1 MASISHPNLAAVYD
15 WGEEQ
20 IGKRGTV
27 YVVGEYLSGG
37 SLRDLFDRGRHLT
50 PSQALMVGLEA
61 CRGLDFAHRKGLVHT
76 ELTPS
81 KLVFGDDRRLR
92 IVDFG
97 LARILG
103 EEEWNEPSRV
113 ATHVARYASP
123 EQAEGKPLDG
133 NTDVY
138 SLALILVEAVT
149 GRVPFDGDSTVAT
162 LSARIGKL
170 MPVSADLGPL
180 AAVLERAGRPE
191 AAERSSASQFGR
203 ALVRAADKLPRPT
216 PIPIL
221 ASSLFEDP
229 AAMRAPNDPTGGI
242 ARPPAV
248 PSRRSFRR
256 RDPGVAHR
264 RDRRDRW
271 PAEGGQ
277 QPRRAGGRRRPWPRT
292 ASRQRHADA
301 SSHGDLAALV
311 ETHAAAAGSRPES
324 PAPTAPARRGGGV
337 QPSEPR
343 GSAKPDTKQSRRA
356 RKKEAKARLKAAKAG
371 GARQATTGSG
381 DRRPRR
387 RPVAPRRR
395 RPAPQPKRRRGFPG
409 SLGLF
414 LLAVLG
420 GLGYLAWMLFR
431 TPTHEIPAVVGLP
444 QEEALALVDDFEW
457 DITVDDGR
465 SDEYR
470 TPGQVIRTSPSA
482 GEDLAEGSPLL
493 LVVSEGPEF
502 RSVPDLTGL
511 TLADAR
517 SRDRAARARR
527 RASRPPSTARTC
539 RPARSSRRASRA
551 CRSAAT
557 CCPGAEVDLVVSDGP
572 QPRRVPQLR
581 GLTADEA
588 TQLLGD
594 LGLVLAVGEQVFDD
608 EVPAG
613 EIATQNPA
621 VDTTLDRGGTITANV
636 SKGPDLVTFPDL
648 TGMTLPQIGQALTDA
663 GLRVGNLLGLDAGH
677 VRGGVDRRRR
687 GRRRRPGPPQ
697 LGRQPHH
704 PRLTLSWHALRLPAA
719 DSAIDAALRAQW
731 DHSTGASRSSPAR
744 AAASGAAHALLF
756 AAKGTVVVNDTAVRR
771 RDDGREA
778 TVPGR
783 GGRRRDP
790 RRRRR
795 GDRR

>member
-1 MASISHPNLAAVYD
+1 VLRTVAAGANTLIADAHDTELDRTVTIKLVRPELSESEGFRRTFRKQMDEMASISHPNLAAVYD

-20 IGKRGTV
+20 IGRRDTV
-27 YVVGEYLSGG
+27 YVVVEYLSGG
-37 SLRDLFDRGRHLT
+37 NLRDLFDRGRHLT

-103 EEEWNEPSRV
+103 ESDWKEPSRV

-133 NTDVY
+133 HTDVY

-191 AAERSSASQFGR
+191 AAERFSASQFGR
-203 ALVRAADKLPRPT
+203 ALVRAADKLPRPA

-221 ASSLFEDP
+221 TPSIFEDS

-242 ARPPAV
+242 ARPPAAAEPALV
-248 PSRRSFRR
+248 PPSSS
-256 RDPGVAHR
+256 PVS
-264 RDRRDRW
+264 
-271 PAEGGQ
+271 PADETDDTDETGGPPKAVSSLAVPAATAVHASAAGA
-277 QPRRAGGRRRPWPRT
+277 QPTTEQP
-292 ASRQRHADA
+292 S
-301 SSHGDLAALV
+301 DLAALV
-311 ETHAAAAGSRPES
+311 EGTPPAPAAAGSS
-324 PAPTAPARRGGGV
+324 GVAQAGAPARRGAGL
-337 QPSEPR
+337 QPPSPAPKP
-343 GSAKPDTKQSRRA
+343 GAKPDTRKGRRA
-356 RKKEAKARLKAAKAG
+356 RKKEAKARLKAAKA
-371 GARQATTGSG
+371 ADKAAPPAAAT
-381 DRRPRR
+381 PAAVVE
-387 RPVAPRRR
+387 PAAPTTAA
-395 RPAPQPKRRRGFPG
+395 PAAQPKRRRWPAW
-409 SLGLF
+409 LAGLL
-414 LLAVLG
+414 LLAALA

-431 TPTHEIPAVVGLP
+431 TPTHEVPAVVGLP
-444 QEEALALVDDFEW
+444 QDEALGLVDDFEW
-457 DITVDDGR
+457 DVTVDEGR

-470 TPGQVIRTSPSA
+470 TPGQIIRTSPPA

-502 RSVPDLTGL
+502 RRVPDLSGM

-517 SRDRAARARR
+517 AEIERLELVAAE
-527 RASRPPSTARTC
+527 PTTAYNEDV
-539 RPARSSRRASRA
+539 PAGTVISSSVQGVPLGGDVL
-551 CRSAAT
+551 
-557 CCPGAEVDLVVSDGP
+557 PGAEVELVVSDGP

-581 GLTADEA
+581 GLTTDEA

-594 LGLVLAVGEQVFDD
+594 LGLVLAVGEEVFDD
-608 EVPAG
+608 EIPAG

-621 VDTTLDRGGTITANV
+621 VDTTLERGGTITANV

-663 GLRVGNLLGLDAGH
+663 GLRVGNLLG
-677 VRGGVDRRRR
+677 
-687 GRRRRPGPPQ
+687 
-697 LGRQPHH
+697 
-704 PRLTLSWHALRLPAA
+704 
-719 DSAIDAALRAQW
+719 
-731 DHSTGASRSSPAR
+731 STQGTFV
-744 AAASGAAHALLF
+744 AASVDGDEVAA
-756 AAKGTVVVNDTAVRR
+756 GDQVRR
-771 RDDGREA
+771 NSA
-778 TVPGR
+778 VNIIILV
-783 GGRRRDP
+783 
-790 RRRRR
+790 
-795 GDRR
+795 